1 MIDKKKM
8 GQKKEDGWVECNV
21 TLQMIGKPKEYLV
34 ESMNKIITGIESEEK
49 KYAIFET
56 QFFDGDNKENFF
68 TYVCEIKM
76 LFSKPLDI
84 IDFSFD
90 YMPSTIEL
98 VDPPNISFS
107 SADFSSFINEML
119 IKNHDLNMLTK
130 TLSEQGK
137 RLFATQD
144 ALLKNITFQSI
155 IYGEKSIS
163 KISRNAGVD
172 EKFMENLLN
181 KMVEENTLVKNGDEY
196 SISPEYAKRAKE

>member
-1 MIDKKKM
+1 MIDTKTVS
-8 GQKKEDGWVECNV
+8 QKKEDGWIECNV
-21 TLQMIGKPKEYLV
+21 TMQMIGKPKDYLV
-34 ESMNKIITGIESEEK
+34 ESMNKIIDGIKSEEK

-68 TYVCEIKM
+68 TYFCEIKM

-163 KISRNAGVD
+163 KIARNAGVD

-196 SISPEYAKRAKE
+196 SISPEYGKRAKE